1 MNFWLFAQTLLNVI
15 PGIRGQLGVEETL
28 ANLAVSIT
36 SLFSGIFIV
45 VAGGLADRLGR
56 AKILYLGI
64 CLSIAGSLLI
74 ALTTENLGG
83 LTSAM
88 LLGGRVVQGLSA
100 AYARPWLCP
109 STSEGTAPARFPAAC
124 RRN

>member
-1 MNFWLFAQTLLNVI
+1 M
-15 PGIRGQLGVEETL
+15 
-28 ANLAVSIT
+28 SIT

-45 VAGGLADRLGR
+45 VAGGLVDRLGR

-64 CLSIAGSLLI
+64 WLSIAGSLLI
-74 ALTTENLGG
+74 ALTPENLGG

-88 LLGGRVVQGLSA
+88 LLGGRVVQVLSA
-100 AYARPWLCP
+100 AYARPWPSP

>member
-1 MNFWLFAQTLLNVI
+1 MSTAPAASTKTWQPNDKWLLGIVLAVINFWLFAQTLLNVI

-36 SLFSGIFIV
+36 SLFSGIFVV

-64 CLSIAGSLLI
+64 WASGSRS
-74 ALTTENLGG
+74 
-83 LTSAM
+83 SA
-88 LLGGRVVQGLSA
+88 R
-100 AYARPWLCP
+100 C
-109 STSEGTAPARFPAAC
+109 
-124 RRN
+124 